1 MEALLGYSVRGRQ
14 SNGELMAEQDAGQGE
29 GKGPAADTQ
38 IGMICEPSPGPE
50 VGVADHRGHP
60 FKEVLHEARAVDGGG
75 DDAGEQKQ
83 QGQGVIAKKRT
94 QPGPFRK
101 VAPWGWSTREWV
113 VQKNEQA

>member
-60 FKEVLHEARAVDGGG
+60 FKEVLHEARAVGRGG
-75 DDAGEQKQ
+75 DYDAGRQ
-83 QGQGVIAKKRT
+83 QRGQAILPKR
-94 QPGPFRK
+94 
-101 VAPWGWSTREWV
+101 
-113 VQKNEQA
+113 